1 MICFLWP
8 EDHNRSVTIRDS
20 STRSPLPGPW
30 NLRKGPTFKN
40 LGSDP
45 ARKYWIGQG
54 AKYFWR
60 SWTNSDCSVRWW
72 IGPLRYNLVTECSVR
87 CSVSYERTVTVLFL
101 LIILF
106 LEVISEMSLIAMA
119 FYFEVFGP
127 DFVIMIIRNE
137 ARYFSS
143 RRNSI
148 SFHYLCMKVS
158 LFSCKPVMN
167 SQSEK
172 LY

>member
-1 MICFLWP
+1 MSELLERNHISEINLIRLFKLTNGYTLPKSSWRP
-8 EDHNRSVTIRDS
+8 EIH
-20 STRSPLPGPW
+20 GP
-30 NLRKGPTFKN
+30 KT
-40 LGSDP
+40 D
-45 ARKYWIGQG
+45 
-54 AKYFWR
+54 
-60 SWTNSDCSVRWW
+60 WTC
-72 IGPLRYNLVTECSVR
+72 
-87 CSVSYERTVTVLFL
+87 YERTVTVLFL
-101 LIILF
+101 HFILF
-106 LEVISEMSLIAMA
+106 LEVIYEMSLIAMA

>member
-1 MICFLWP
+1 MICFLGP
-8 EDHNRSVTIRDS
+8 EEHNRSVTIRDS
-20 STRSPLPGPW
+20 STVKRAEE
-30 NLRKGPTFKN
+30 KGPTFKN
-40 LGSDP
+40 SRIGS
-45 ARKYWIGQG
+45 GQ
-54 AKYFWR
+54 KTFDRTRIKIFWS
-60 SWTNSDCSVRWW
+60 SWTNSDCSVDGLNRSDTVWW
-72 IGPLRYNLVTECSVR
+72 PYGW
-87 CSVSYERTVTVLFL
+87 VSSDRTVTVLFL